1 MPKVKLSEGE
11 IQGFIDDVAKVL
23 NSVPLFYVYEVLER
37 ANEDR
42 QRDGELSDL
51 DISDSEDEEY
61 QSSSSSEEEEEEEE
75 EEE

>member
-23 NSVPLFYVYEVLER
+23 NQVPLFYVYEVLER

-61 QSSSSSEEEEEEEE
+61 QSSSSSEEEIEEEEE
-75 EEE
+75 E